1 MNSIIFFKKRRNIK
15 KNLHNIVRKEMKKS
29 GGEARVVK
37 VQEKCRLSQEG
48 QNELKEESA
57 GMRKNDGTLYGA
69 LDYNTSR
76 KYWCRG
82 NSVGFT
88 PSVNLEKTQSGP
100 EEKTDDDRDR

>member
-1 MNSIIFFKKRRNIK
+1 M
-15 KNLHNIVRKEMKKS
+15 NLHRIIIKEVEIPSDGK
-29 GGEARVVK
+29 AK
-37 VQEKCRLSQEG
+37 VTKVPEKCRLSQEG
-48 QNELKEESA
+48 LNELKEESA

-88 PSVNLEKTQSGP
+88 PSVNSEKTQSGP

>member
-1 MNSIIFFKKRRNIK
+1 M
-15 KNLHNIVRKEMKKS
+15 NLHNIVRKEMKKS
-29 GGEARVVK
+29 GGEAK
-37 VQEKCRLSQEG
+37 VTKVSEKCRLSQEG
-48 QNELKEESA
+48 LNELKEVSA